1 MTSIVMKKNTES
13 IDLKFFNLPTSLKV
27 KNQRVLISVSY
38 LLTTVVPQFTAGLK
52 SNIAINSMLHSKLGI
67 DKFVIMIIIMY
78 KRR

>member
-52 SNIAINSMLHSKLGI
+52 SNICN
-67 DKFVIMIIIMY
+67 
-78 KRR
+78 